1 MLAFIGSLGLPELLI
16 IGAIALLIFGSRLP
30 STMRSLGQSVV
41 QFKKG
46 LKEGES
52 EEGDDAGGKE
62 KPKDAGV
69 KKEEAPAAAAKTET
83 K

>member
-1 MLAFIGSLGLPELLI
+1 MLAFIGSLGLPELLV

-52 EEGDDAGGKE
+52 EEGDEPADKGKD
-62 KPKDAGV
+62 KAKDAGA
-69 KKEEAPAAAAKTET
+69 KKEEAPAGKTET